1 MTPWLLAS
9 GDFVPVGGMD
19 TANHAF
25 ASFLARRGGADVHLV
40 AHRVAPELASRPGVH
55 VHRVPRPFGL
65 HTLGEPL
72 LTSVATRRSR
82 DVLRSGGHVMANG
95 GNLNAGDVA
104 WIHYV
109 HAAYAPVSAGTLNAV
124 LGAFKHRQYLAA
136 ERRAL
141 TRARLVICNSDRTV
155 RDVVSRVEVDP
166 ARVRRIYYGIDA
178 ARFHER
184 RDSAAAKARLGY
196 RPDTPIVLFV
206 GALGDR
212 RKGFDTL
219 FDAWQSVCRRSGW
232 DAQLLVAGSG
242 AELASW
248 RARAAT
254 NGTAS
259 RITFLGYRTDV
270 ADLMAAADLLVHPAR
285 YEAYGLAVH
294 EALCCGVPAIVSS
307 CAGVVERMPESLAG
321 LLIPDANSADDLAA
335 RLLYWR
341 DRALDLRERT
351 RKVGAILR
359 TRSWD
364 DMSREIADIAES

>member
-1 MTPWLLAS
+1 
-9 GDFVPVGGMD
+9 
-19 TANHAF
+19 
-25 ASFLARRGGADVHLV
+25 
-40 AHRVAPELASRPGVH
+40 
-55 VHRVPRPFGL
+55 
-65 HTLGEPL
+65 
-72 LTSVATRRSR
+72 
-82 DVLRSGGHVMANG
+82 MANG

-178 ARFHER
+178 ARFHEQG
-184 RDSAAAKARLGY
+184 DSAAAKARLGY

-254 NGTAS
+254 NWTAS

-321 LLIPDANSADDLAA
+321 LVIPDANSADDLAA

-341 DRALDLRERT
+341 DRAFDLRERT